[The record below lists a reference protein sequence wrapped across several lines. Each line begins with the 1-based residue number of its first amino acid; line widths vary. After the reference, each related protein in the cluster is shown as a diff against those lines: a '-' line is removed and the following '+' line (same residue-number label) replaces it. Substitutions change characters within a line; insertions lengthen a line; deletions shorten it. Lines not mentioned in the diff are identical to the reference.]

1 MRSFPQM
8 IGDASLSN
16 VHNLRNPAGGGYAN
30 KEAVRCLCK
39 RKLACCWRMS
49 SRELFFQ
56 CVRAKK

>member
-16 VHNLRNPAGGGYAN
+16 VHILRNPAGGGYAN

-39 RKLACCWRMS
+39 RKLACCWHMS
-49 SRELFFQ
+49 SRGLFFQ
-56 CVRAKK
+56 CVQAKK